1 MADLTKIEWCDATL
15 NLWWGCTKVSEGC
28 KFCYA
33 EHLAD
38 HRYHKSNWGPNGTR
52 TEVKSW
58 RSTLN
63 KISKRAKSE
72 GRRLKVFCQ
81 SMSDTF
87 EGPETMGGV
96 DSENWKLVQKL
107 QVNLFHAIE
116 GNPELDFLLLTK
128 RPENAA
134 IMLRRFGFSCD
145 GSLPPNLWIGTS
157 VENQA
162 TADERISHLLQI
174 PAAVRFLSCEP
185 LLGPVS
191 LSTPLFRYSDGR
203 GMFTYLGK
211 GNYSTLID
219 AVDWV
224 ICGGESGPNARPMHP
239 DWARSLR
246 DQCQA
251 AKVPFLFKQVGEWT
265 CYEESA
271 IHFQNAYTGAH
282 VDPHTFP
289 SDLTTRGD
297 DDPSWLWSI
306 GDEYGNLGPATVWHR
321 VGKARAG
328 RILDGR
334 EWNAFPEVSNG

>member
-1 MADLTKIEWCDATL
+1 M
-15 NLWWGCTKVSEGC
+15 
-28 KFCYA
+28 
-33 EHLAD
+33 
-38 HRYHKSNWGPNGTR
+38 
-52 TEVKSW
+52 
-58 RSTLN
+58 STTTT
-63 KISKRAKSE
+63 S
-72 GRRLKVFCQ
+72 GMRLK
-81 SMSDTF
+81 T
-87 EGPETMGGV
+87 TRK
-96 DSENWKLVQKL
+96 WKLFANLAIDSANPSELLKPFHWRTPSL
-107 QVNLFHAIE
+107 TEIDGDLFHPGVPFKFVDKVMAVMAL
-116 GNPELDFLLLTK
+116 NPHITFQVLTK
-128 RPENAA
+128 RPERMSEYFGQNRSLVSSVEPLAHLFA
-134 IMLRRFGFSCD
+134 MEFGPALPSRFERFKMD
-145 GSLPPNLWIGTS
+145 HAKVFANLLEEVTTPLPNLWIGTS

-162 TADERISHLLQI
+162 TADERIPHLLKI
-174 PAAVRFLSCEP
+174 PAAVRVLSCEP

-224 ICGGESGPNARPMHP
+224 IAGGESGPNARPMHP

-271 IHFQNAYTGAH
+271 THFQNAYTGAH

>member
-1 MADLTKIEWCDATL
+1 MADLSKIEWCDATL

-33 EHLAD
+33 EHLSD
-38 HRYHKSNWGPNGTR
+38 QRYKRGAWGPTGKR

-63 KISKRAKSE
+63 QISKRAKAE
-72 GRRLKVFCQ
+72 NRRLKVFCQ

-96 DSENWKLVQKL
+96 DSENWGTTVSLRAE
-107 QVNLFHAIE
+107 LFEAIRYHQH
-116 GNPELDFLLLTK
+116 LDFLLLTK
-128 RPENAA
+128 RPENVNPFVRDWLEASEEREGDEV
-134 IMLRRFGFSCD
+134 LGECGF
-145 GSLPPNLWIGTS
+145 PPNLWLGTS

-162 TADERISHLLQI
+162 TADERIPHLLKV

-191 LSTPLFRYSDGR
+191 LSTPLFRYSDGS

-224 ICGGESGPNARPMHP
+224 ICGGESGPNARPMCP

-246 DQCQA
+246 DQCVA
-251 AKVPFLFKQVGEWT
+251 AEIPFFFKQWGD
-265 CYEESA
+265 
-271 IHFQNAYTGAH
+271 H
-282 VDPHTFP
+282 V
-289 SDLTTRGD
+289 RGD
-297 DDPSWLWSI
+297 QVPDTPYWQDVHSSENGI
-306 GDEYGNLGPATVWHR
+306 VDERTYK

-328 RILDGR
+328 RLLDGR
-334 EWNAFPEVSNG
+334 EWNEFPEVSNG